1 MIPTTGHLRT
11 RMGGGN
17 IYGQLEG
24 AVVEA
29 AEAARAFPL
38 AFGLP

>member
-24 AVVEA
+24 LLSRQRRP
-29 AEAARAFPL
+29 RAFPL